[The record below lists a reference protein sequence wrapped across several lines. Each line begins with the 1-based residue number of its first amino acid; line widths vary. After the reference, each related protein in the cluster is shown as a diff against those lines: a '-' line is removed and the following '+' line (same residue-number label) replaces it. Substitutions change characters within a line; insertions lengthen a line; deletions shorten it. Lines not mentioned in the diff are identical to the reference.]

1 MRTFAIAASFSLLA
15 ATLPAGMDAS
25 AQTVRTIRVTGSATV
40 RESPNQVTI
49 RGTLSAGGEDI
60 EKAAEQFKKVK
71 EAFEK
76 ALDADEVSVEFAG
89 EKLMRG
95 GGAAV
100 AEAFAVQDDFDIP
113 VEAPVEVRQYSL
125 SEEVVLRIAIGS
137 DMERAGIAKKLGKVF
152 DAASKAGLTIGA
164 TPNPMVAAM
173 GMVNATGMTQF
184 ELDEEAQR
192 ALRTKAYRA
201 ALADGRSRAAA
212 LAELSGGR
220 LGKVISIEESAAPQ
234 EGNDLES
241 LQMAMLTRMF
251 GGALGG
257 SDGGIDPNG
266 LVELRQDLVVTFELI
281 D

>member
-25 AQTVRTIRVTGSATV
+25 AQTVRTIRVTASATV
-40 RESPNQVTI
+40 NESPNQVTI
-49 RGTLSAGGEDI
+49 GGTLT
-60 EKAAEQFKKVK
+60 
-71 EAFEK
+71 
-76 ALDADEVSVEFAG
+76 ADDHPEVSVEFAG

-95 GGAAV
+95 GGAAA
-100 AEAFAVQDDFDIP
+100 AEAFVVPDDFDIP
-113 VEAPVEVRQYSL
+113 VEAPVEVGQYSL

-137 DMERAGIAKKLGKVF
+137 DMERAGIAKKLGKVI

-173 GMVNATGMTQF
+173 GMVNPTGMTQF
-184 ELDEEAQR
+184 ELDEEAQH
-192 ALRTKAYRA
+192 ALRAKAYRA

-257 SDGGIDPNG
+257 SDGGIDHNG
-266 LVELRQDLVVTFELI
+266 LIELRQDLVVTFELI